1 MKILEECGKS
11 KLPEPDF
18 IDDGYSFRIIFRK
31 DILTEEY
38 LRKLGLNERQIK
50 AVVYVKEKGGITNKE
65 YQELCKVKKRTASD
79 DLKGLQEQN
88 IFERVGTTGKG
99 TFYVLKGQQ
108 TGKRGKK
115 GAPKGRKGN
124 EKVTKR

>member
-1 MKILEECGKS
+1 MRREL
-11 KLPEPDF
+11 
-18 IDDGYSFRIIFRK
+18 IFRK

-50 AVVYVKEKGGITNKE
+50 AVKYVKEKGEITNKK

-79 DLKGLQEQN
+79 DLRGLQEQD

-99 TFYVLKGQQ
+99 TFYVLKGRQ

-115 GAPKGRKGN
+115 GTSKGQ
-124 EKVTKR
+124 